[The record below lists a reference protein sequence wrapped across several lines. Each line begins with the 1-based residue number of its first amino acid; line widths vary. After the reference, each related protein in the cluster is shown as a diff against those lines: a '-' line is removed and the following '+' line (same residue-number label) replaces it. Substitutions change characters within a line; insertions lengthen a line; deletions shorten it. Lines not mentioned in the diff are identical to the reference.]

1 MESWDSSNADHRFS
15 DNSEITKEIIVNDH
29 QQHSNYQDSSTL
41 QLPRSD
47 FVLKHHQSH
56 SIPITI
62 NSHRSMIIVP
72 TTSGYRTPPTNGRP
86 LEAIRHS
93 DSGDSITGN
102 ERQFSTILNEK
113 TLRNNKN
120 FYDMKY
126 DNCATSTNRPLHDTI
141 TLILKRDKRVLDF
154 GFSISDRLYG
164 TGVYVNK
171 IRPNGPAEL
180 EGTLMPCMRIYKV
193 NNIDVTR
200 MECNQVVP
208 LLSSSVD
215 ELTLV
220 VGRRPA
226 PMFDETDEL
235 FDVDEDEDEH
245 QSPVVNDSSI
255 WNSSI
260 NTTIH
265 ENNNTTTSSTTTT
278 NNTFSLL
285 SQSKTSTV

>member
-1 MESWDSSNADHRFS
+1 
-15 DNSEITKEIIVNDH
+15 
-29 QQHSNYQDSSTL
+29 
-41 QLPRSD
+41 
-47 FVLKHHQSH
+47 
-56 SIPITI
+56 
-62 NSHRSMIIVP
+62 
-72 TTSGYRTPPTNGRP
+72 
-86 LEAIRHS
+86 
-93 DSGDSITGN
+93 
-102 ERQFSTILNEK
+102 
-113 TLRNNKN
+113 
-120 FYDMKY
+120 MKY

-245 QSPVVNDSSI
+245 QSPIVNDSSI